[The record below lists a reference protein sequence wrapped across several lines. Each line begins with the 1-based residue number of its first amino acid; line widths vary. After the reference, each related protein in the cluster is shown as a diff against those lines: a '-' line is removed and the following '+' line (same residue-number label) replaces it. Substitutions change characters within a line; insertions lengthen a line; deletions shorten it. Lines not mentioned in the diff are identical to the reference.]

1 MIRFALFA
9 TAAGLALTGVSASAQ
24 EARPMMMGLDGTML
38 EVSADGTS
46 TRTPDLAV
54 IQAGV
59 VTQAPTAADAMRQN
73 SARMTT
79 VLAALRRAGVA
90 ERDIQTSN
98 ISLSPQ
104 YRYAEN
110 QPPVITG
117 YQASNQVSVRFRDIG
132 KSGTILDALVREGA
146 NNISGPNLTID
157 KPEAALDEARTA
169 AVATARARA
178 ELYARAAG
186 LRVDRILS
194 ISEGGALPPPMPMP
208 QAGLARF
215 SADKAETQ
223 IAAGEQE
230 LRVSLSVRFL
240 LK

>member
-9 TAAGLALTGVSASAQ
+9 TAAGLGLASLPASAQ
-24 EARPMMMGLDGTML
+24 EMRPMMMPIDGTVL

-59 VTQAPTAADAMRQN
+59 VTQAAGADEAMRQN
-73 SARMTT
+73 STRMAS
-79 VLAALRRAGVA
+79 VLAALRKAGIA

-98 ISLSPQ
+98 LALSPQ
-104 YRYAEN
+104 YRYAQNE
-110 QPPVITG
+110 PPVITG
-117 YQASNQVSVRFRDIG
+117 YQASNQVTVRFRDIA
-132 KSGTILDALVREGA
+132 KSGAILDVLVREGA
-146 NNISGPNLTID
+146 NNISGPNLMIE

-178 ELYARAAG
+178 ELYAKAAG

-194 ISEGGALPPPMPMP
+194 ISEGSAPPPPMPMMVR
-208 QAGLARF
+208 AERF
-215 SADKAETQ
+215 AAADKATE
-223 IAAGEQE
+223 IAPGEQE
-230 LRVSLSVRFL
+230 LRVSLSVRFV

>member
-1 MIRFALFA
+1 MIRLALFA
-9 TAAGLALTGVSASAQ
+9 TAAGMTLATMSASAQ
-24 EARPMMMGLDGTML
+24 EARPVVMPIDGTL
-38 EVSADGTS
+38 LDVSAEGVS

-59 VTQAPTAADAMRQN
+59 VTQNATAGDAMRQN
-73 SARMTT
+73 STRMAT

-90 ERDIQTSN
+90 ERDVQTSS
-98 ISLSPQ
+98 IQLSPQ

-117 YQASNQVSVRFRDIG
+117 YQASNQVTVRFRDIA
-132 KSGTILDALVREGA
+132 KSGTILDTLVREGA
-146 NNISGPNLTID
+146 NNISGPNLTIE
-157 KPEAALDEARTA
+157 KPEAALDEARTS

-178 ELYARAAG
+178 ELYAKAAG

-194 ISEGGALPPPMPMP
+194 ISESGAAQPPMPIMVR
-208 QAGLARF
+208 AERF
-215 SADKAETQ
+215 SAAPQADTQ
-223 IAAGEQE
+223 IAPGEQE
-230 LRVSLSVRFL
+230 LRVALSVRFL

>member
-1 MIRFALFA
+1 MIRLALYA
-9 TAAGLALTGVSASAQ
+9 TAAGLTLATISASAQ
-24 EARPMMMGLDGTML
+24 EARPMMVPIDGTVL
-38 EVSADGTS
+38 EISADGTS
-46 TRTPDLAV
+46 ARTPDLAM

-59 VTQAPTAADAMRQN
+59 VTQAATAGDAMRQN
-73 SARMTT
+73 STRMAA
-79 VLAALRRAGVA
+79 VLAALKRAGVA
-90 ERDIQTSN
+90 ERDIQTSS
-98 ISLSPQ
+98 IALSPQ
-104 YRYAEN
+104 YRYAQNE
-110 QPPVITG
+110 PPVITG
-117 YQASNQVSVRFRDIG
+117 YQASNQVTVRFRDVA

-178 ELYARAAG
+178 ELYAKAAG

-194 ISEGGALPPPMPMP
+194 ISEGNAGPPPMPVMVRAESFAPAP
-208 QAGLARF
+208 QA
-215 SADKAETQ
+215 DTQ

-230 LRVSLSVRFL
+230 LRVTLSVRFL

>member
-9 TAAGLALTGVSASAQ
+9 TAAGLTLASLSASAQ
-24 EARPMMMGLDGTML
+24 EARPMALPADGTLL
-38 EVSADGTS
+38 EVSAEGTS
-46 TRTPDLAV
+46 TRTPDLAI

-59 VTQAPTAADAMRQN
+59 VTQNATAGEAMRQN
-73 SARMTT
+73 SARMAT

-90 ERDIQTSN
+90 ERDVQTSN
-98 ISLSPQ
+98 IALNPQ
-104 YRYAEN
+104 YRYADKE
-110 QPPVITG
+110 PPVITG
-117 YQASNQVSVRFRDIG
+117 YQASNQVTVRFRDIG
-132 KSGTILDALVREGA
+132 KSGAILDALVREGA

-169 AVATARARA
+169 AVASARARA
-178 ELYARAAG
+178 DLYAKAAG

-194 ISEGGALPPPMPMP
+194 ISEGGAMPPPPMPMM
-208 QAGLARF
+208 ARAERF
-215 SADKAETQ
+215 SADAATPVV
-223 IAAGEQE
+223 AGEQE

>member
-1 MIRFALFA
+1 MIRLALFT
-9 TAAGLALTGVSASAQ
+9 TAAGLTLASLSASAQ
-24 EARPMMMGLDGTML
+24 EVRPMMLPADGTLL
-38 EVSADGTS
+38 EVSADGSS
-46 TRTPDLAV
+46 TRTPDIAN

-59 VTQAPTAADAMRQN
+59 VTQHATAGEAMRQN
-73 SARMTT
+73 GIQMAA
-79 VLAALRRAGVA
+79 VLAALRKAGVA
-90 ERDIQTSN
+90 ERDVQTSN
-98 ISLSPQ
+98 IALSPQ

-117 YQASNQVSVRFRDIG
+117 YQASNQVTVRFRDIA

-169 AVATARARA
+169 AVAAARGRA
-178 ELYARAAG
+178 ELYAKAAG
-186 LRVDRILS
+186 LRVVRILS
-194 ISEGGALPPPMPMP
+194 ISEGGAMPPPMPMMA
-208 QAGLARF
+208 QVQRF

-223 IAAGEQE
+223 IAPGEQE

>member
-9 TAAGLALTGVSASAQ
+9 TAAGLSLASLTASAQ
-24 EARPMMMGLDGTML
+24 EARPMMLPADGTLL

-46 TRTPDLAV
+46 TRTPDLAI

-59 VTQAPTAADAMRQN
+59 VTQHATAGEAMQQN
-73 SARMTT
+73 SARMST

-90 ERDIQTSN
+90 ERDVQTSS
-98 ISLSPQ
+98 IVLSPQ

-117 YQASNQVSVRFRDIG
+117 YQASNQVTVRFRDIA

-157 KPEAALDEARTA
+157 KPEAALDEARTK
-169 AVATARARA
+169 AVAAARARA
-178 ELYARAAG
+178 DLYAKAAG

-194 ISEGGALPPPMPMP
+194 ISEGGAMPPPMPMM
-208 QAGLARF
+208 LARAERF

-223 IAAGEQE
+223 IAPGEQE

>member
-1 MIRFALFA
+1 MIRLALFA
-9 TAAGLALTGVSASAQ
+9 TAAGLTVASLSASAQ
-24 EARPMMMGLDGTML
+24 EARPMMLPADGTLL
-38 EVSADGTS
+38 EVSAEGDS

-59 VTQAPTAADAMRQN
+59 VTQNVTAGEAMRQN
-73 SARMTT
+73 STRMAA
-79 VLAALRRAGVA
+79 VLAALKRAGVA
-90 ERDIQTSN
+90 ERDVQTSN
-98 ISLSPQ
+98 IALSPQ
-104 YRYAEN
+104 YRYADN
-110 QPPVITG
+110 KPPVITG
-117 YQASNQVSVRFRDIG
+117 YQASNQVTVRFRDIA

-169 AVATARARA
+169 AVAAARARA
-178 ELYARAAG
+178 DLYAKAAG

-194 ISEGGALPPPMPMP
+194 ISEGGATPPPMPMVM
-208 QAGLARF
+208 ARAERF
-215 SADKAETQ
+215 SAADAATPVV
-223 IAAGEQE
+223 AGEQE

>member
-1 MIRFALFA
+1 MIRLALFA
-9 TAAGLALTGVSASAQ
+9 TAAGLTLAPLSASAQ
-24 EARPMMMGLDGTML
+24 EARPMVLPADGTLL
-38 EVSADGTS
+38 EVSAEGAS
-46 TRTPDLAV
+46 TRAPDLAV

-59 VTQAPTAADAMRQN
+59 VTQNVTAGEAMRQN
-73 SARMTT
+73 STRMAT
-79 VLAALRRAGVA
+79 VLAALKRAGVA
-90 ERDIQTSN
+90 ERDVQTASIQLN
-98 ISLSPQ
+98 PQ

-110 QPPVITG
+110 RPPVITG
-117 YQASNQVSVRFRDIG
+117 YQASNQVTVRFRDIA

-157 KPEAALDEARTA
+157 KPEAALDEARTQ

-178 ELYARAAG
+178 ELYAKAAG

-194 ISEGGALPPPMPMP
+194 ISESGGAVPPMPMP
-208 QAGLARF
+208 MAGYARL

-223 IAAGEQE
+223 IAPGEQE

>member
-9 TAAGLALTGVSASAQ
+9 TAAGLTLASLSASAQ
-24 EARPMMMGLDGTML
+24 EVRPMMLPADGTLL
-38 EVSADGTS
+38 EVSAEGAS
-46 TRTPDLAV
+46 TRTPDLAI

-59 VTQAPTAADAMRQN
+59 VTQNATAGEAMRQN
-73 SARMTT
+73 SVRMAA

-90 ERDIQTSN
+90 ERDVQTSN
-98 ISLSPQ
+98 ITLSPQ

-117 YQASNQVSVRFRDIG
+117 YQASNQVTVRFRDIA
-132 KSGTILDALVREGA
+132 KSGAILDALVREGA

-157 KPEAALDEARTA
+157 KPESALDEARTA
-169 AVATARARA
+169 AVAAARARA
-178 ELYARAAG
+178 DLYAKAAG

-194 ISEGGALPPPMPMP
+194 ISEGGAMPPPMPMMM
-208 QAGLARF
+208 ARAERF
-215 SADKAETQ
+215 SADAPATPVV
-223 IAAGEQE
+223 AGEQE